1 MEVKVG
7 IQHINRELVVDTD
20 ETAAQ
25 VIDAYKSA
33 LEADGLITLTES
45 KRGTTLVRAATIA
58 YLDLG
63 KEQTRRVGFGD
74 I

>member
-7 IQHINRELVVDTD
+7 IQHINREIAVDTD

-25 VIDAYKSA
+25 IIEAYHRAVES
-33 LEADGLITLTES
+33 DGLLTLTDS
-45 KRGTTLVRAATIA
+45 KGGSTLVRATTIA

>member
-7 IQHINRELVVDTD
+7 IQHINREITVETD
-20 ETAAQ
+20 AAASK
-25 VIDAYKSA
+25 VI
-33 LEADGLITLTES
+33 EAFEKAISDDGLLTLTDTKGGS
-45 KRGTTLVRAATIA
+45 TLIRATTIA

>member
-33 LEADGLITLTES
+33 LEADGLITLTDS
-45 KRGTTLVRAATIA
+45 KGGTTLVRAATIA